1 MVLAKKLL
9 DIKPRQDDK
18 SDITGA
24 KTTGWQKCDTYFA
37 ERSGTREMIF
47 LNATFIDFESGK

>member
-24 KTTGWQKCDTYFA
+24 KTTGWQCDTYFA
-37 ERSGTREMIF
+37 ERWGTREMIF